1 MMPDRLNKCNVN
13 RWRRDFLARFNVFH
27 DDIPG
32 KSEAARC
39 SRDALEIAEC
49 EELAG
54 ALREI
59 ES

>member
-1 MMPDRLNKCNVN
+1 MLDRLNECNVD
-13 RWRRDFLARFNVFH
+13 RRRRDFLMRSNVFH

-39 SRDALEIAEC
+39 SRDALGIAEC